1 MNRDPERQ
9 LLKIGELAA
18 LAGISVKALRI
29 YEKKNIIKPVEVDE
43 SSGYRFYSPDQLRLL
58 ESLIELQDMGFTLKE
73 ISMLLS
79 GKRSKEEVAS
89 LFEKKETA
97 LQEII
102 WKTEAKMK
110 ELAAMKASIDKEW
123 DEKRFQEMSEE
134 ERAWSLAKLV
144 QVNQEN
150 VRQILSEV
158 LWL

>member
-73 ISMLLS
+73 ISVLLS
-79 GKRSKEEVAS
+79 GNRSKEEVAS
-89 LFEKKETA
+89 LFRKKGNGFTGDHLEDGGQDEGAGRHESKHRQGMGRKA
-97 LQEII
+97 L
-102 WKTEAKMK
+102 
-110 ELAAMKASIDKEW
+110 SG
-123 DEKRFQEMSEE
+123 DE
-134 ERAWSLAKLV
+134 
-144 QVNQEN
+144 
-150 VRQILSEV
+150 
-158 LWL
+158 